1 MSILSLAHTVSTP
14 AARKSAPALA
24 RAVEHAPTGLD
35 KRRILIVSAPFGP
48 FSRHLATLLRQEG
61 ASVERM
67 LFNAGD
73 LLDWGSK
80 HARWFRAEP
89 SAWAAELERIAPGY
103 TDILLF
109 GEGGPY
115 NQAVIERIPALQASV
130 WVLENGYFRPH
141 WITLERNGVNARTNL
156 PRGASGYAPPAP
168 REPPFKRA
176 GTILPHHVIRLS
188 NYHLIQLPGRLLF
201 PRFRKPYTQPA
212 WLQCVGHIWR
222 YLKLHLTPPAR
233 LDTEVI
239 AARGPFM
246 LACLQREGDVT
257 LLRYSAY
264 PDNEAF
270 LAAVMDSF
278 AAEAPAGLRLVIKNH
293 PLDPGLIDQAAQ
305 ARKMARDRGIADR
318 VDFID
323 GGNLAALCRA
333 SQGLIVNNST
343 AALAATG
350 FGTPVKVMGDAFFD
364 FEGLTDQQP
373 LDDFWAAPQAPDAEL
388 FARFREHVLHRT
400 QINGSYH
407 DPKLRDFTAR
417 KVVAALAG
425 GWDEA
430 QVR

>member
-1 MSILSLAHTVSTP
+1 MSLAHTLP
-14 AARKSAPALA
+14 PRAARKSAPALA
-24 RAVEHAPTGLD
+24 RAVQHAPAGLHQ
-35 KRRILIVSAPFGP
+35 RRFLIVSAPFGP
-48 FSRHLATLLRQEG
+48 FSRHLAALLRAEG
-61 ASVERM
+61 AVVDRV

-73 LLDWGSK
+73 LLDWGRR
-80 HARWFRAEP
+80 HAVWFRSEPAEWP
-89 SAWAAELERIAPGY
+89 AELERIAPGY

-109 GEGGPY
+109 GEAGPY
-115 NQAVIERIPALQASV
+115 NQAVIDRIPALQASV

-156 PRGASGYAPPAP
+156 PRSAEGYRPPAP
-168 REPPFKRA
+168 KEPPFTPA

-201 PRFRKPYTQPA
+201 PKFRKPYTQPA
-212 WLQCVGHIWR
+212 WLQCAGHILR
-222 YLKLHLTPPAR
+222 YARLKLTPRRACET
-233 LDTEVI
+233 DAI

-246 LACLQREGDVT
+246 LAGLQREGDVT

-264 PDNEAF
+264 PDNESF
-270 LAAVMDSF
+270 LAVVLDSF
-278 AAEAPAGLRLVIKNH
+278 AAEAPAGLRLVVKNH
-293 PLDPGLIDQAAQ
+293 PLDPGLIDQGAQ
-305 ARKMARDRGIADR
+305 VRRMARERGLADR

-323 GGNLAALCRA
+323 GGNLATLCRA
-333 SQGLIVNNST
+333 SRGLVVNNST
-343 AALAATG
+343 AALAAAG
-350 FGTPVKVMGDAFFD
+350 FGTPVKVLGDAFFD

-373 LDDFWAAPQAPDAEL
+373 LDDFWASPSAPDPDL

-417 KVVAALAG
+417 KVVSALAG

>member
-1 MSILSLAHTVSTP
+1 MSLAHTVPPP
-14 AARKSAPALA
+14 AARKSAPKLA
-24 RAVEHAPTGLD
+24 RALEHAPQGLNQ
-35 KRRILIVSAPFGP
+35 RRFLIVSAPFGP
-48 FSRHLATLLRQEG
+48 FSRHLATLLRQQG
-61 ASVERM
+61 AAVDRM

-80 HARWFRAEP
+80 NARWFQDEP
-89 SAWAAELERIAPGY
+89 SDWAEELERIAPGY

-156 PRGASGYAPPAP
+156 PRDASGYALPAP
-168 REPPFKRA
+168 QEPPFKPA
-176 GTILPHHVIRLS
+176 GTILPYHVIRLS

-212 WLQCVGHIWR
+212 WLQCAGHIWR

-233 LDTEVI
+233 LDAEVI
-239 AARGPFM
+239 AARGRFM

-278 AAEAPAGLRLVIKNH
+278 AAEAPADLRLVIKNH

-373 LDDFWAAPQAPDAEL
+373 LDGFWAAPQAPDAAL

-407 DPKLRDFTAR
+407 DPKLRDFTAS